1 VKTFVLSPAAEID
14 LDDIWDYSVENW
26 GERQAE
32 RYIRMIQDTIIGL
45 TVGTQFSQSAQHVRP
60 GFRKVL
66 VGTHVLFF
74 KEDDKLIDV
83 IRILHQR
90 MDSTHHLTEH

>member
-1 VKTFVLSPAAEID
+1 MKSFVLSPAAEVD
-14 LDDIWDYSVENW
+14 LDEIWDYSIENW

-45 TVGTQFSQSAQHVRP
+45 ADGTQLSHSAEHVRP
-60 GFRKVL
+60 NYRKVL
-66 VGTHVLFF
+66 VGSHVLFF
-74 KEDDKLIDV
+74 KEDQQVVDV

-90 MDSTHHLTEH
+90 MDSSFHLNEH

>member
-14 LDDIWDYSVENW
+14 LDDIWDYSVEDW

-32 RYIRMIQDTIIGL
+32 RYIRMIQDTITGL
-45 TVGTQFSQSAQHVRP
+45 TVGMQLSQSAELVRP
-60 GFRKVL
+60 GYRKVL

-74 KEDDKLIDV
+74 TEDDQVVDV

-90 MDSTHHLTEH
+90 MDPLHQLIEH

>member
-1 VKTFVLSPAAEID
+1 MKSFVLTPAAEID

-32 RYIRMIQDTIIGL
+32 RYIRMIYETIIGL
-45 TVGTQFSQSAQHVRP
+45 TDGTQLSHSAQKVRP
-60 GFRKVL
+60 DYRKVL
-66 VGTHVLFF
+66 VGSHVIFF
-74 KEDDKLIDV
+74 KEDERVVDV

-90 MDSTHHLTEH
+90 MDPSSHLSEH